1 MYEDYEDDNNFEKA
15 PESVNKAIEAWQ
27 KMMMRKLVEDNFE
40 NLSTKGF
47 SAMQVQQWDEDELA
61 VMIETFNYMINEFEE
76 EEEYEKCA
84 VLTKARQ
91 ALIDRKPFAGVNI

>member
-1 MYEDYEDDNNFEKA
+1 
-15 PESVNKAIEAWQ
+15 
-27 KMMMRKLVEDNFE
+27 
-40 NLSTKGF
+40 
-47 SAMQVQQWDEDELA
+47 MQVQQWDEDELS